1 MLCCLFWI
9 VVLIFLFVE
18 CQGIPAWNCD
28 FKCDE
33 IFNLFILSY
42 SSVFGSLLLIG
53 WCSHQLPALNKVV
66 DFCFATMFT
75 KLCIAA
81 ATSALVS
88 AEDPSVTMFLA
99 DTGHAAS
106 MWQDEREFE
115 SGVRRVMQLQTT
127 DLEKMIN
134 DHPRSLLLQTEIA
147 TQKV

>member
-1 MLCCLFWI
+1 MLCRLFSN
-9 VVLIFLFVE
+9 VVLILLLVLHGRMLSIVMKFSIYSFV
-18 CQGIPAWNCD
+18 
-28 FKCDE
+28 F
-33 IFNLFILSY
+33 LSY
-42 SSVFGSLLLIG
+42 ANVFRSLLVVCR
-53 WCSHQLPALNKVV
+53 CSHHLPALNKVV

-134 DHPRSLLLQTEIA
+134 DHPRALLLQTEIA